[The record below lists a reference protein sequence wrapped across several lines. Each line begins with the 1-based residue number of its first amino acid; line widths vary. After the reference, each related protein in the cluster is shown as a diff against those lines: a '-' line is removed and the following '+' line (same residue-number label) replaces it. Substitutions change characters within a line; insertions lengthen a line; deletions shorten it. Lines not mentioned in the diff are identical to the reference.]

1 MEKGFLYHW
10 NTSFVMKI
18 CVIGGGINGLSC
30 AWTLAQA
37 GHDIHLYER
46 GKLARETSQASS
58 KLLHGGLRYLELGEF
73 RLVRE
78 ALRERDAWLIRVP
91 ELTKPLRLV
100 LPIYQHAR
108 RNRWLIGTGL
118 FLYDHLAGRSIL
130 PTSTWLTARE
140 LLQRDPHLS
149 PEGLVGGY
157 AFSDGQMDDYNL
169 ALWVAEQAKQAGAH
183 LIEDAIVET
192 VDIKGGVHFNSG
204 TLSFD
209 RVINVCGPWSGQ
221 LLANSGIST
230 QYRLDTVRGSHLI
243 LEQVCPQ
250 AYLLEVPDEKR
261 IFFVL
266 PWQGKTLVGTT
277 EIRQTPDKPIGC
289 STAER
294 DYLLAAYN
302 HYRTDS
308 VSVASVVG
316 SFAGIRPLLSSST
329 DPSNT
334 TREYAIE
341 RNGKLLNVFGGKW
354 TTTLALARNVAKQL

>member
-1 MEKGFLYHW
+1 MRIG
-10 NTSFVMKI
+10 V
-18 CVIGGGINGLSC
+18 VGGGINGLSC
-30 AWTLAQA
+30 AWVLAQA
-37 GHDIHLYER
+37 GHDVHLYER

-78 ALRERDAWLIRVP
+78 ALRERDGWLKRVP
-91 ELTKPLRLV
+91 EFTKPLRLV

-130 PTSTWLTARE
+130 PVSTWLTAHE
-140 LLQRDPHLS
+140 LLQRDPHLN
-149 PEGLVGGY
+149 PKGLKGGY

-169 ALWVAEQAKQAGAH
+169 ALWVAEQAKQVGAH
-183 LIEDAIVET
+183 LTEDTIVET
-192 VDIKGGVHFNSG
+192 VDTQGGIHFNTG
-204 TLSFD
+204 TSCYD
-209 RVINVCGPWSGQ
+209 RVINVCGPWAGQ
-221 LLANSGIST
+221 LLAKSGIHS

-243 LEQVCPQ
+243 LEQDCPQ

-266 PWQGKTLVGTT
+266 PWQGKTLIGTT
-277 EIRQTPDKPIGC
+277 EIRQMPDEPIIC
-289 STAER
+289 TTAER

-302 HYRTDS
+302 YYRTNS
-308 VSVASVVG
+308 VSVASVV
-316 SFAGIRPLLSSST
+316 SHFAGVRPLLSSSA
-329 DPSNT
+329 DPNNT

-341 RNGKLLNVFGGKW
+341 RKGKLLNVFGGKW
-354 TTTLALARNVAKQL
+354 TTTLALAKNVSKQL